1 MNTKHFLFG
10 FFALISTILL
20 VGCGGGEEKK
30 DHVFTIEEGVLYRG
44 KDPWTIR
51 SIQSPFVAAPGTP
64 YEVIAE
70 TLHRIAEVGG
80 NTICV
85 DLLGISPDGS
95 SVQAESVQ
103 AIASVVHE
111 ATERHMGT
119 MCRVFIPSMPA
130 EGGFRIVA
138 ARTVAKT
145 FANRPHMVYLIDGP
159 SAKEAAEEFHKAA
172 PNLIV
177 AAPAGGSIQVVT
189 SEAIAGAPVTA
200 GGIRL
205 LSGLLP
211 SNLNSWPH
219 FVVPDSPD
227 IYAKVD
233 TTLADPIENQPWTP
247 DNSILTEQERA
258 EGWIALFDGKTL
270 NGWTMTGS
278 NKNGWKVHDGMI
290 EWAEDK
296 GGLLRTRDRY
306 ENFILKLDWKID
318 AGGNSGVM
326 LRAPRAGRAS
336 RIGMETQIEGDYG
349 EPPTNDSTGAIYVQV
364 PPLTAAQK
372 PNGEWNTYEITL
384 NGPTLQV
391 VLNGTIVQS
400 LNLDSLPEMAL
411 RLKRG
416 FIALQDHHNHVCFR
430 NVKLKKL

>member
-1 MNTKHFLFG
+1 VNLRLLSFS
-10 FFALISTILL
+10 LITL
-20 VGCGGGEEKK
+20 VTVCYLAGCGGGEEKK

-44 KDPWTIR
+44 KDQWTIR

-64 YEVIAE
+64 YEVIAQ
-70 TLHRIAEVGG
+70 TIHRIAEVGG
-80 NTICV
+80 NTICI

-95 SVQAESVQ
+95 SVQAEAVQ
-103 AIASVVHE
+103 AVASVVHE
-111 ATERHMGT
+111 ATERHMGAI
-119 MCRVFIPSMPA
+119 CRVFIPSMPA
-130 EGGFRIVA
+130 EGGFRIMA

-145 FANRPHMVYLIDGP
+145 FANRPQLVYLIDGP
-159 SAKEAAEEFHKAA
+159 SAKEAAEEFHKTA

-177 AAPAGGSIQVVT
+177 ASPAAGVIQVVT
-189 SEAIAGAPVTA
+189 SEVVLGAPVTKT
-200 GGIRL
+200 GIQL
-205 LSGLLP
+205 FSGSLP
-211 SNLNSWPH
+211 ANLTAYPH

-233 TTLADPIENQPWTP
+233 AALADPIENQPWTP

-270 NGWTMTGS
+270 NGWTMTGT
-278 NKNGWKVHDGMI
+278 NKNGWKVKEGVI

-296 GGLLRTRDRY
+296 GGLLRSRDRY

-326 LRAPRAGRAS
+326 LRAPRTGRAS
-336 RIGMETQIEGDYG
+336 RIGMETQIEGDFG

-364 PPLTAAQK
+364 PPLAAAQK

-391 VLNGTIVQS
+391 VLNGTIVQA